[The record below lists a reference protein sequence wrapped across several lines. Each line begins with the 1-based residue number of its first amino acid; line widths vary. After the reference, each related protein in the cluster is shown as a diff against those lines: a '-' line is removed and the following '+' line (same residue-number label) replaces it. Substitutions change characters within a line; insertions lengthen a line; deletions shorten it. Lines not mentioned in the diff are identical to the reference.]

1 MKTGSGRRL
10 RILGLIATLALGS
23 ALTLRAQ
30 VLVIYSAYNAA
41 YGTDVVNKIS
51 AAAPSLGTVTLHN
64 AAYGGAPLPTLS
76 ELSNYKAVFVFT
88 DSPGFASDS
97 NLGNLLAD
105 YVDAGGGVV
114 DTMFANGSFPITGRW
129 QSGGY
134 SAIYSTSTTTGTNLT
149 LGTIAVP
156 TSPIMNGVDSLSVPR
171 AFYANTSVRAG
182 ATLIASWSNGAP
194 LVAVSNGFNGQV
206 VTLNFYPPSSTAR
219 SDFWNAA
226 TDGAQLM
233 ANSLLYVAVPE
244 PSTYALLAL
253 GLGAVL
259 WARRRR

>member
-1 MKTGSGRRL
+1 MKVGFGLLL
-10 RILGLIATLALGS
+10 RTLGLIATLALGS
-23 ALTLRAQ
+23 ASSLRAQ
-30 VLVIYSAYNAA
+30 VLVIYGAYDAA
-41 YGTDVVNKIS
+41 YGTDVVAKIS

-64 AAYGGAPLPTLS
+64 AAAGGAPLPTLS
-76 ELSNYKAVFVFT
+76 ALSNYKAVFVFT
-88 DSPGFASDS
+88 DSPGFAYAS

-114 DTMFANGSFPITGRW
+114 DAMFANGSIPITGRW

-134 SAIYSTSTTTGTNLT
+134 SAISSTGISVGSNLT

-156 TSPIMNGVDSLSVPR
+156 NSPIMTGVDSLS
-171 AFYANTSVRAG
+171 AINAYHANTSVRAG

-206 VTLNFYPPSSTAR
+206 VTLNFFPPSSTAR
-219 SDFWNAA
+219 SDFWNAS

-233 ANSLLYVAVPE
+233 ANALLYVAVPE

-253 GLGAVL
+253 GLGAIL